1 MQKLTLFKTYIP
13 SGMKVFE
20 HGLEVVGVNSRQS
33 YARRFLKRSMR
44 QIYLQPVPG
53 NGLDTDTLLVMSKS
67 RGWFLQTK
75 KCIGHVPADVAW
87 KLIATGMENR
97 VIIRL
102 QLIHIEDKDSVH
114 IRFNVLGPIADFER
128 YCSCPDSPVLVSGSG
143 R

>member
-1 MQKLTLFKTYIP
+1 MQKLTQFKLYIP

-20 HGLEVVGVNSRQS
+20 HGLEVIGVNSRKS

-44 QIYLQPVPG
+44 QIYLQPDSD
-53 NGLDTDTLLVMSKS
+53 NELDSDTLLVMSRS

-75 KCIGHVPADVAW
+75 KCIGYVPADVAR
-87 KLIATGMENR
+87 KLIVTGMENR

-102 QLIHIEDKDSVH
+102 QLIYIEDKDLVH
-114 IRFNVLGPIADFER
+114 IRFNVLGPIVDFEK
-128 YCSCPDSPVLVSGSG
+128 YSSGSDSPVLVSGSS